1 MKRKNIIITLS
12 LVFALGLSLILCDSA
27 SAQWR
32 TQNIPSSARDTDLS
46 VSPSKGPD
54 DAPVEIAV
62 FSCFE

>member
-1 MKRKNIIITLS
+1 MNCSYKVT
-12 LVFALGLSLILCDSA
+12 FLILILAIFLGFTTSAPA

-32 TQNIPSSARDTDLS
+32 TQNIPTSGQDTDLS
-46 VSPSKGPD
+46 VSPSKGPA

>member
-1 MKRKNIIITLS
+1 MQRKNIIIILL
-12 LVFALGLSLILCDSA
+12 LVFALGLSLILFDSV

-32 TQNIPSSARDTDLS
+32 TQNIPSSAKDTDLS
-46 VSPSKGPD
+46 LSPSKGSD

>member
-1 MKRKNIIITLS
+1 MRRKNITIILP
-12 LVFALGLSLILCDSA
+12 LVFALAFSMVLYVPA

-32 TQNIPSSARDTDLS
+32 TQNIVTSAQNTDLS
-46 VSPSKGPD
+46 VSPFKGQA

>member
-1 MKRKNIIITLS
+1 MNRTSKMTSFLLILAI
-12 LVFALGLSLILCDSA
+12 ALGLLSSSSA

-32 TQNIPSSARDTDLS
+32 THNVPTSTQGTDLL
-46 VSPSKGPD
+46 VSPFKGPA